1 MKNSTSPF
9 QTLINH
15 SHSIT
20 ILKRAAGAWER
31 WRLEITLVFAG
42 CPTARGNTL
51 GPKCS
56 CTSQSQRSW
65 GREEAAGAAKPAPQ
79 LGVLGLQRLF
89 GGSEHPGSPL
99 GLVLVAA
106 QPISGVKPVLWAGG
120 VKGLRWDRAVQSS
133 NRASAWG
140 G

>member
-20 ILKRAAGAWER
+20 ILKHAGAWER
-31 WRLEITLVFAG
+31 WRLEITPVFAG
-42 CPTARGNTL
+42 CVTARVSTL

-56 CTSQSQRSW
+56 CTSQSQHSW
-65 GREEAAGAAKPAPQ
+65 GREEAAGAAKPAPW

-89 GGSEHPGSPL
+89 RGSRHAGSPL

-106 QPISGVKPVLWAGG
+106 QPISGIKLALWAGG
-120 VKGLRWDRAVQSS
+120 AKALRWDRAVQSS
-133 NRASAWG
+133 DRPSAWG